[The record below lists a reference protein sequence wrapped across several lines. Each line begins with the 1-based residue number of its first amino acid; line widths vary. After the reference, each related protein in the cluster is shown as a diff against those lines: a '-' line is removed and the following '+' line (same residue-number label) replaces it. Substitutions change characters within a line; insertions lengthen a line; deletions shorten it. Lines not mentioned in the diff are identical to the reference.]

1 MSFQTLEVELEN
13 GRISPC
19 GSEPL
24 PAKAHALLT
33 ILEGPSEKPAAA
45 TPGRTLGQA
54 MRELRV
60 LGRGDFTDLST
71 NKAHMSN
78 FGK

>member
-19 GSEPL
+19 GSECL

-33 ILEGPSEKPAAA
+33 ILEGPSDMPVVVP
-45 TPGRTLGQA
+45 TQTLGQA
-54 MRELRV
+54 MRELGVR
-60 LGRGDFTDLST
+60 GRGEFTDLST
-71 NKAHMSN
+71 NKAHMAD
-78 FGK
+78 FGE

>member
-1 MSFQTLEVELEN
+1 MSFQTLEVELKN

-19 GSEPL
+19 GNERL

-33 ILEGPSEKPAAA
+33 IIEGRPNPAKSVPKGSLAD
-45 TPGRTLGQA
+45 
-54 MRELRV
+54 RV
-60 LGRGDFTDLST
+60 KHLAGIGRGEYTDLST
-71 NKAHMSN
+71 NKAHMAD